1 MRLRA
6 AVHIMPGVND
16 SLLSLRQGRGGGQ
29 ANPQKQS
36 QQSGGQGKTKKQKLV
51 DLDDKPAKPW
61 KPLNAAEIAEGQRYV
76 DPSSNG
82 CMSHVIACLLVP
94 RILTA

>member
-1 MRLRA
+1 
-6 AVHIMPGVND
+6 MPLFTSCLVQMTA
-16 SLLSLRQGRGGGQ
+16 SFLLRQGRGGGQ

-61 KPLNAAEIAEGQRYV
+61 KPLNAAEIAEGQRYEA
-76 DPSSNG
+76 PSSNG
-82 CMSHVIACLLVP
+82 CKSHVIACLLVS